1 MKALVDACF
10 ADIPTDQP
18 VLVAVSGGGDSVA
31 LLLLAEAWARQIGCE
46 LQAVTVDHGLRPES
60 AAEAAFVAS
69 ICAGLNLPH
78 VTLCWDGHKPAFGIQ
93 EAARYS
99 RYSLLDEFAHEIG
112 ADVILTGHTLDDQ
125 AETLMMRVSR
135 SHGEGDGRGLAGMS
149 RDTFLY
155 GGVRI
160 IRPLLKVS
168 REALRQVLRDFSQ
181 PWIEDPSNEDD
192 SYERVRVRRYLAENE
207 GGNERLLHFGTL
219 CGRLRQ
225 VQAQDASMLLEES
238 LRIDPGPV
246 FTVDR
251 DFVARLNNPAD
262 TVAWHA
268 AQVLLALAGGQ
279 SMLLPRRRLRPLREL
294 VGTGSADNA
303 SKRTLAGCVVERH
316 GEILRVYRE
325 SRNLSTVL
333 LEPGE
338 TAIWD
343 GRLHVH
349 NGSALPILIESG
361 SVSQIRSFERL
372 RERRYKVPLRSALYS
387 TPIIHTQTLGE
398 RHPPHLP
405 LVEAGA
411 LPKGIEVRMAA
422 PALEHFSPSF
432 DAALRGFVR
441 SLNRYT
447 AASLQP

>member
-1 MKALVDACF
+1 
-10 ADIPTDQP
+10 
-18 VLVAVSGGGDSVA
+18 
-31 LLLLAEAWARQIGCE
+31 
-46 LQAVTVDHGLRPES
+46 
-60 AAEAAFVAS
+60 
-69 ICAGLNLPH
+69 
-78 VTLCWDGHKPAFGIQ
+78 
-93 EAARYS
+93 
-99 RYSLLDEFAHEIG
+99 
-112 ADVILTGHTLDDQ
+112 
-125 AETLMMRVSR
+125 
-135 SHGEGDGRGLAGMS
+135 
-149 RDTFLY
+149 
-155 GGVRI
+155 
-160 IRPLLKVS
+160 
-168 REALRQVLRDFSQ
+168 
-181 PWIEDPSNEDD
+181 
-192 SYERVRVRRYLAENE
+192 
-207 GGNERLLHFGTL
+207 
-219 CGRLRQ
+219 
-225 VQAQDASMLLEES
+225 MLLEQS

-251 DFVARLNNPAD
+251 DFVARLKNPTD

-303 SKRTLAGCVVERH
+303 SKRTLAGCVVERN

-325 SRNLSTVL
+325 SRNLSKVL

-405 LVEAGA
+405 LVETGA